1 MADEQSLKNL
11 IKSAI
16 EVNVQC
22 KSFES
27 IDIEEEKFRETLP
40 DEKKIVSIYY
50 LLMIDRCVRIY
61 CSNLRNHQ
69 EIYLSTS

>member
-27 IDIEEEKFRETLP
+27 IHIEEEKFRETLP
-40 DEKKIVSIYY
+40 DDCVSH
-50 LLMIDRCVRIY
+50 
-61 CSNLRNHQ
+61 RNT
-69 EIYLSTS
+69 LWCTSEV